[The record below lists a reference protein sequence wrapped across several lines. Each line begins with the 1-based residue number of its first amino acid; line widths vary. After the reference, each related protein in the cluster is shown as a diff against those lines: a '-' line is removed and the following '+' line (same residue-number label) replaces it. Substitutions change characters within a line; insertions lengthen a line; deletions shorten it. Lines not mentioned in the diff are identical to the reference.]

1 MLEKRLQQSST
12 IEDESLIVIDA
23 NQPDHLGPDDLD
35 CAWVEEACA
44 VKGDRLDT
52 VDEDTHS
59 ESDEKES
66 EDDVPSGLFDQ
77 KGKRKSTWG
86 EGEDVDDRERPLP
99 VDRGYSP
106 QKPLTRF
113 PSEWNFDG
121 QSLGASKKRKRPP
134 GSGIYTV
141 KQKTGS
147 AKTTSSHHQNPNTSA
162 HPSDKLVA
170 SRLPLAIDRDG
181 RVKGTVVLGSR
192 QKLHSK
198 N

>member
-1 MLEKRLQQSST
+1 MLEKRLQRSST

-35 CAWVEEACA
+35 CAWLEEACA

-59 ESDEKES
+59 EPDEKES
-66 EDDVPSGLFDQ
+66 EDDVPSGLFDK

-86 EGEDVDDRERPLP
+86 RDVDDRERPLP
-99 VDRGYSP
+99 ADRGYSP
-106 QKPLTRF
+106 QKPLARF

-121 QSLGASKKRKRPP
+121 QSLGTSKKRKRPP

-141 KQKTGS
+141 KQRTRS
-147 AKTTSSHHQNPNTSA
+147 AKASSSHPNASV
-162 HPSDKLVA
+162 HSSDKLGA
-170 SRLPLAIDRDG
+170 SRFPLEIDRDG
-181 RVKGTVVLGSR
+181 HVRGAVVLGSR